1 MERVYKVKKEKK
13 KDLETLMAKDP
24 YAPISFGRIAPV
36 IKEVDDNIFLYIKS
50 EEAKI
55 FEFVENELKTI
66 EGKRAEPEEEN
77 KIIELVHKD
86 EESAAGGFGAI
97 FG

>member
-1 MERVYKVKKEKK
+1 MERVYKIKKEKK

-24 YAPISFGRIAPV
+24 YAPISFGRIAPI
-36 IKEVDDNIFLYIKS
+36 IKEIEDEIFIYIKS
-50 EEAKI
+50 EEEKV
-55 FEFVENELKTI
+55 FEFVENELKEI

-77 KIIELVHKD
+77 KIIDLVHKD